1 MIVIE
6 NAINPHLLRAAWA
19 TWPDKKWR
27 GWHRYSGR
35 DAEKYGT
42 KSHHDITTAANA
54 CLMQM
59 ITAASEYVIDEAFP
73 DLELHGAGMH
83 MIPPSGYLAKHLDSS
98 VMVSTGWRREYS
110 CVLGVNPEWDAGWG
124 GEFVMNGEIVQPK
137 FNQLILF
144 ETTDDSFHEVQ
155 KVRGPVTRCTLAVFF
170 WSHGTVGLNPRTQA
184 KFFHDE

>member
-19 TWPDKKWR
+19 TWPDASWR

-42 KSHHDITTAANA
+42 KSHHDITAAANA

-59 ITAASEYVIDEAFP
+59 VSAVREHVIDEAFP
-73 DLELHGAGMH
+73 DLDLHGAGMH
-83 MIPPSGYLAKHLDSS
+83 MIPTDGHLAKHLDSS
-98 VMVSTGWRREYS
+98 VMASTGWKREYS
-110 CVLGVNPEWDAGWG
+110 CVLGVNPIWEADWG
-124 GEFVMNGEIVQPK
+124 GEFVMNGEAVAAR

-144 ETTDDSFHEVQ
+144 RTTEGSFHEVRRVQ
-155 KVRGPVTRCTLAVFF
+155 GPESRCTLAIFF
-170 WSHGTVGLNPRTQA
+170 WSRAAVGSNPRTQA
-184 KFFHDE
+184 QFFHD